1 MIEIEIIWAFVTFRR
16 PSPYN
21 NMWRVVSVYDKRDDF
36 AFWIVNFLHMDS
48 NIPIYI
54 SQLVRYACFF
64 IDFSRLSSRLNQQ
77 RSKSLSKFF
86 QRHGVNIKKYQTTM
100 GDETG
105 NQRLNSLAIS
115 FIKAFTNPFNT
126 LSVSVCCVRGRYLNM
141 RALSFTAW
149 LTCVVSSLIN
159 ALHFFGYFPTHIPS
173 LRSSCKWLLLKFST
187 IVTGF
192 NGAESNCGIRRILGI
207 LYWRTVL
214 DFFMF

>member
-1 MIEIEIIWAFVTFRR
+1 MIEIEITWAFVTFRR
-16 PSPYN
+16 PSPY
-21 NMWRVVSVYDKRDDF
+21 MWRVVSVYDKRDDF

-54 SQLVRYACFF
+54 SQLVRYACLF

-105 NQRLNSLAIS
+105 NQRLNGLAIS
-115 FIKAFTNPFNT
+115 FIKAFTNRFNT
-126 LSVSVCCVRGRYLNM
+126 LSVSVGCVRRRYLNM

-149 LTCVVSSLIN
+149 LTCVFSSLIN
-159 ALHFFGYFPTHIPS
+159 ALYFFGYFPTHIPCRS

-187 IVTGF
+187 IGIGF

>member
-16 PSPYN
+16 PSPY
-21 NMWRVVSVYDKRDDF
+21 MWRVVSVYDKRDDF

-105 NQRLNSLAIS
+105 NQRLNGLAIS

-126 LSVSVCCVRGRYLNM
+126 LSVSVGCVRRRYLNM

-149 LTCVVSSLIN
+149 LTCVFSSLIN
-159 ALHFFGYFPTHIPS
+159 ALHFLAIF
-173 LRSSCKWLLLKFST
+173 LLIYLVGHCAQVVSGSF
-187 IVTGF
+187 
-192 NGAESNCGIRRILGI
+192 
-207 LYWRTVL
+207 
-214 DFFMF
+214 